1 MYGDVEFPTV
11 DYFCTSIRND
21 FLREIEFRDNAMK
34 FILRN
39 TVSYLVDS
47 NQENFIKESFDR
59 KITEKNRAIVNYF
72 IKNTSIY
79 CEEIRKI
86 PYLSWKRAE
95 ILRNFC
101 DDLVR
106 HKRILKNFPFFNE
119 SFINMMMRFSK
130 EEVWGV
136 ELSFQYFSNYFSN
149 D

>member
-1 MYGDVEFPTV
+1 MYGGIEFPTV

-21 FLREIEFRDNAMK
+21 FLHEIECRNSAMK
-34 FILRN
+34 SMLRN

-47 NQENFIKESFDR
+47 NQENFIRASFDR
-59 KITEKNRAIVNYF
+59 KISEKNRDIINYF
-72 IKNTSIY
+72 IRYTSIY
-79 CEEIRKI
+79 REEIEKT

-101 DDLVR
+101 DDLLR

-119 SFINMMMRFSK
+119 SFINMMLRFSK
-130 EEVWGV
+130 EEVWGM
-136 ELSFQYFSNYFSN
+136 ELSFQYFANYFSN